1 MGSLSPAEELP
12 GLYLAILQ
20 RVAELEATG
29 RRREAGRV
37 RRAAAKAYSRAW
49 DERAR
54 RSLVELLRDADQRTT
69 SGSASAPHSVGRRVS
84 RVLQGGFSRRVP
96 PVTSDR

>member
-20 RVAELEATG
+20 RVADLEAAG
-29 RRREAGRV
+29 RRQEAGHV
-37 RRAAAKAYSRAW
+37 RLAAAKAYSRAW

-54 RSLVELLRDADQRTT
+54 RSLVGLLRDADQR
-69 SGSASAPHSVGRRVS
+69 SARIDGPVGRRVTRS
-84 RVLQGGFSRRVP
+84 LPGIFARRVP
-96 PVTSDR
+96 PVHWW